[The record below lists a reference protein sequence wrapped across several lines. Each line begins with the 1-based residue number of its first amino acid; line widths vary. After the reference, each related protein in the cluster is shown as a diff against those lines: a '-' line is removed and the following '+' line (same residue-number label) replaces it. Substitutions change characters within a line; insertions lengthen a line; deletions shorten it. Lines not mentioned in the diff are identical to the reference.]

1 MAPLRRAAAAESLV
15 IGDHLKSCKNLMGG
29 RKKDKILLAD
39 ICKMYYTK
47 ITKNG
52 ALPFLCLDMSRHNGS
67 CSGPARRKRRSFPDE
82 KEDLCHLAGA
92 GDAACALPV
101 TAMAADDVAKS

>member
-1 MAPLRRAAAAESLV
+1 MAARFLRPHRSETAAFAKQMMERSYQMAPLRRAAAAESLV

-52 ALPFLCLDMSRHNGS
+52 ARHFS
-67 CSGPARRKRRSFPDE
+67 
-82 KEDLCHLAGA
+82 
-92 GDAACALPV
+92 
-101 TAMAADDVAKS
+101 

>member
-1 MAPLRRAAAAESLV
+1 MAARFLRPHRSETAAFAKQMMERSYQMAPLRRAAAAESLV

-47 ITKNG
+47 ITKKWRVPFFVSGHVQTQWVLFRPG
-52 ALPFLCLDMSRHNGS
+52 APKKEVVSR
-67 CSGPARRKRRSFPDE
+67 
-82 KEDLCHLAGA
+82 
-92 GDAACALPV
+92 
-101 TAMAADDVAKS
+101 